1 MEQDLSKLKN
11 QYEKLGKEIKDLEK
25 QLDDQEWLKVLS
37 PKWCIDAEHVS
48 YEIQYVQTKHRP
60 INSVVIQIYNSKEDM
75 INWVRN
81 EMRM

>member
-37 PKWCIDAEHVS
+37 P
-48 YEIQYVQTKHRP
+48 
-60 INSVVIQIYNSKEDM
+60 NS
-75 INWVRN
+75 
-81 EMRM
+81 